1 MGVLEDRVDA
11 RLRRQPGAF
20 EVEGVAVAQTATVTI
35 DPERTS
41 APPAKRRRVPVEL
54 RSPP

>member
-1 MGVLEDRVDA
+1 MLEDRVDA